1 MKVLRK
7 MISIDEE
14 LCDGC
19 GQCVPGCEEGALQI
33 IDGKAMLVAE
43 KYCDGLGACL
53 GECPT
58 GALKVIEV
66 EADDFD
72 PEAVKELL
80 TEQGRD
86 IPTHMP
92 DPESLHLYKSAAK
105 PASGGCGCSG
115 SRIEVFAPTASPCR
129 QANVPTDAEAGPSQ
143 LTHWPI
149 QIRLVPADAPFLKGA
164 DLLLTADCVA
174 VSMPGYHERF
184 LPGKKVLMGC
194 PKFDDVQMYV
204 QRLTEIFTVSGIKSV
219 TVLEMEVPCC
229 SNFSRIVA
237 TALKQAGADIP
248 TEKIIVKRTG
258 EIKAR
263 VALDQHVPL

>member
-1 MKVLRK
+1 MKVIRK
-7 MISIDEE
+7 LIQIDEE
-14 LCDGC
+14 LCNGC

-33 IDGKAMLVAE
+33 IDGKAKLVAE

-72 PEAVKELL
+72 PDAVKNLL
-80 TEQGRD
+80 EEQGRSVPD
-86 IPTHMP
+86 HMP
-92 DPESLHLYKSAAK
+92 SPESLRLDSTQPKVS
-105 PASGGCGCSG
+105 SGCGCSG
-115 SRIEVFAPTASPCR
+115 SKLQIFESSSCQ
-129 QANVPTDAEAGPSQ
+129 QANVPTNKDSEVGPSQ

-174 VSMPGYHERF
+174 VSLPGYHERF

-194 PKFDDVQMYV
+194 PKFDDVDLYL
-204 QRLTEIFTVSGIKSV
+204 QRLTEIFTISGIKSI

-237 TALKQAGADIP
+237 AAINAANADIP
-248 TEKIIVKRTG
+248 AEKIIVKRTG

-263 VALDQHVPL
+263 TSLAQPVPL